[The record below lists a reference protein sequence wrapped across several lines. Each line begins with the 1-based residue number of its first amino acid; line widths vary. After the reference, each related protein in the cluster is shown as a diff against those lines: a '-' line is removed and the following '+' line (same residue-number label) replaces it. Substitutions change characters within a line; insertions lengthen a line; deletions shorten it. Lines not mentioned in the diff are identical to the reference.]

1 MAHSQEATQ
10 LYVDLAKLK
19 IKWAELHDAVN
30 LVAERSFRVLQNFK
44 GR

>member
-10 LYVDLAKLK
+10 FRVELAEFK

-30 LVAERSFRVLQNFK
+30 LASK
-44 GR
+44 CKSTSM